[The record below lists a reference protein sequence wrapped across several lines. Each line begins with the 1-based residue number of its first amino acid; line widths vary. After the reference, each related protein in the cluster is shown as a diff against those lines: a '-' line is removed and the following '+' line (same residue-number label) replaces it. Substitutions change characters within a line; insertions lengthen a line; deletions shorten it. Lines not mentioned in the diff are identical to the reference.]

1 MADGA
6 ARRAALQTRL
16 RETEWQTKRQDAQQV
31 AEDAGLTERAWLG
44 VELPGHRTGL
54 RAFVVVGEAVLL
66 AVRTDEEA
74 HQVAARGA

>member
-1 MADGA
+1 
-6 ARRAALQTRL
+6 
-16 RETEWQTKRQDAQQV
+16 V

-54 RAFVVVGEAVLL
+54 LAFVVVGEALLL

-74 HQVAARGA
+74 HQVAALPV